1 MKVDGITSRVTARLD
16 LLLMYPALIW
26 QIYFLYAPLA
36 VMLWVSFIHF
46 DTNHWTLLNYIHVL
60 KFLYIEIVVRSF
72 LYASATSIICLVLG
86 YPLAYYLALKTTKYR
101 LPLLFLLILPS
112 WTNIIVQM
120 YAWFFLLQ
128 RNGIFYKVLLFL
140 RVIGPDARFLNTT
153 GATILGLV
161 YCFLPFMAL
170 PLYAVLEKIDKRLL
184 EASADLGATKIQTF
198 WHIIFPLSKPGMIAG
213 LLLVF
218 IPTFGE
224 FAIPELLG
232 GSKRLVWG
240 SLIVNKFVIDR
251 DFNGGAALTYLGL
264 GFFVAL
270 ALFLWGMKAFFFLVQ
285 KKLHKWEVQSKQKDM
300 IIIMKAKKNSDSWG
314 KFYEK

>member
-1 MKVDGITSRVTARLD
+1 MKFERVSSLFTARLD
-16 LLLMYPALIW
+16 LLLSYPALIW
-26 QIYFLYAPLA
+26 QFYFLYAPLA
-36 VMLWVSFIHF
+36 VMLWVSFI
-46 DTNHWTLLNYIHVL
+46 DPETTQWTLVHYVNIL
-60 KFLYIEIVVRSF
+60 KTIYIEIVLRSF
-72 LYASATSIICLVLG
+72 FYATATSLLCLLLG
-86 YPLAYYLALKTTKYR
+86 YPLAYYLALKTTQYR

-128 RNGIFYKVLLFL
+128 KNGIFYKVLLFL
-140 RVIGPDARFLNTT
+140 RIIGPETRFLNTT

-161 YCFLPFMAL
+161 YCFLPFMTL

-184 EASADLGATKIQTF
+184 EASSDLGATKFQTF
-198 WHIIFPLSKPGMIAG
+198 WRVIFPLSKPGMLAG

-240 SLIVNKFVIDR
+240 TLIVNKFIIDR
-251 DFNGGAALTYLGL
+251 DFNAGAALTYVGL
-264 GFFVAL
+264 GFFIGL
-270 ALFLWGMKAFFFLVQ
+270 AFFIWFILRLIDLVQ
-285 KKLHKWEVQSKQKDM
+285 GIAHKRILLEN
-300 IIIMKAKKNSDSWG
+300 KKNLLILKTSRKDRDSAGDLYG
-314 KFYEK
+314 K